1 MIKTFVGEFV
11 FIQISNEEGFPTDI
25 MSRKAF
31 DELEE
36 LEDE

>member
-1 MIKTFVGEFV
+1 MIKTFIGKFV
-11 FIQISNEEGFPTDI
+11 FIQISNEESRPTSI